1 MKLWKESPL
10 TLQIFYV
17 ILAITLSGGT
27 EIGFLFTIISHFRL
41 SEFRKSKIV
50 ESPPQRKK
58 QIDVFLFGI
67 GEQFHNKSANMRKRW
82 EKNILKSLGGI
93 ILTLRSKYSE
103 AILWSCTL
111 HWNIHLSLASS
122 NYGQVLSINWT
133 EAIISAHFSL
143 VKFSNLGLKGLMA
156 LMILI
161 TVQALNLP
169 IRNS

>member
-27 EIGFLFTIISHFRL
+27 EIGFLFTMISHFRL

-82 EKNILKSLGGI
+82 EKKYFKKS
-93 ILTLRSKYSE
+93 RWYNSNSKIE
-103 AILWSCTL
+103 VLWSYTVKL
-111 HWNIHLSLASS
+111 HP
-122 NYGQVLSINWT
+122 
-133 EAIISAHFSL
+133 
-143 VKFSNLGLKGLMA
+143 A
-156 LMILI
+156 LEH
-161 TVQALNLP
+161 P
-169 IRNS
+169 S